1 MSTEV
6 YVIAGLLGALALYAM
21 TTETKAAE
29 PSAIAAAGSVI
40 NQYYQSK
47 TTTPVNQSQ
56 SKTAAPV
63 NQSQSKTAAPVNQS
77 QSKTTAPADPS
88 QSKATADSAPV
99 VTGDTAYDY
108 AVADESKQDGGSP
121 PDETPPP
128 SDDSPAA
135 SMGTVPDTQPALM
148 AGKPGYGDATS
159 KSMKAAATD
168 AFYGKPRVPDAP
180 GPSRVNP
187 APMADKADESRA
199 EGGDS
204 KSRDFVGKS
213 Y

>member
-21 TTETKAAE
+21 TTEAKPPPA
-29 PSAIAAAGSVI
+29 SAAAGSVV
-40 NQYYQSK
+40 NQYY
-47 TTTPVNQSQ
+47 Q

-63 NQSQSKTAAPVNQS
+63 NQSQSKTTAPVNQS

-88 QSKATADSAPV
+88 QSMATADPAPD

-135 SMGTVPDTQPALM
+135 SMGTVPDTQPAPM
-148 AGKPGYGDATS
+148 AGKPDYGDATTQ
-159 KSMKAAATD
+159 SMKAAATD